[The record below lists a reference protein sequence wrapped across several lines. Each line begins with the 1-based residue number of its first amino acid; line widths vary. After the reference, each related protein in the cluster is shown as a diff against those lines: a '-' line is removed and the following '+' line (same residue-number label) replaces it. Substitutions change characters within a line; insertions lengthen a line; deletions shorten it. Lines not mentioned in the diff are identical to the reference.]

1 MQDSQQLPRFAIAT
15 SMWGE
20 APAATLANAMTE
32 VAAAGFDTIEFW
44 PPLCPLIS
52 DGMRTDARD
61 TFERS
66 EVRPATMHAPLTSTA
81 NLSAVEGL
89 ARRLAV
95 YEVAAWFAPFA
106 NLGGDVVVVHLTVDE
121 FKDGSSP
128 GVNVGVAID
137 AARRSLDELY
147 TIADRLGLRIAC
159 ENLMSRGTARP
170 LCRAEQLRA
179 FIDPYPASVG
189 ICLDTGHAVVNGLN
203 PASEARAAGDRLIA
217 THLQDTDGVEDRH
230 WVPGAG
236 LINWGELT
244 STLRQINY
252 TGLWTFELGAPAG
265 DPASVAA
272 AAHQVAVVWGDQA
285 AATSADRSR

>member
-1 MQDSQQLPRFAIAT
+1 MQHGQRPPRFAIAT

-20 APAATLANAMTE
+20 APTPTLTE
-32 VAAAGFDTIEFW
+32 MLAEVTAAGFDTIEFW

-52 DGMRTDARD
+52 DRMRSNARD

-66 EVRPATMHAPLTSTA
+66 KVRPATMHAPLTSTA
-81 NLSAVEGL
+81 NPAAVDEL

-106 NLGGDVVVVHLTVDE
+106 DLGGDVVVLHLTCDVFDA
-121 FKDGSSP
+121 GSSN
-128 GVNVGVAID
+128 GINVGMAID

-159 ENLMSRGTARP
+159 ENLMSRGTPRP
-170 LCRAEQLRA
+170 LCPVEQLRA
-179 FIDPYPASVG
+179 FIDPYPTSVG
-189 ICLDTGHAVVNGLN
+189 ICLDTGHALVNGLN

-236 LINWGELT
+236 RINWEELT
-244 STLRQINY
+244 STLREIDY
-252 TGLWTFELGAPAG
+252 PGLWTFELNAPAG
-265 DPASVAA
+265 DPASMAA
-272 AAHQVAVVWGDQA
+272 AAHQVAMVWGDQA
-285 AATSADRSR
+285 AATSADHGR

>member
-1 MQDSQQLPRFAIAT
+1 MQDSQQRPRFAIAT

-52 DGMRTDARD
+52 DGMRADARD

-66 EVRPATMHAPLTSTA
+66 KVRPATMHAPLTSTA

-95 YEVAAWFAPFA
+95 YEVAAWFAPFVE
-106 NLGGDVVVVHLTVDE
+106 LGGDVVVVHLTSGVFD
-121 FKDGSSP
+121 KRSSN
-128 GVNVGVAID
+128 GINVGEAID

-159 ENLMSRGTARP
+159 ENLMSRGNHASALP
-170 LCRAEQLRA
+170 CRAA
-179 FIDPYPASVG
+179 ASV
-189 ICLDTGHAVVNGLN
+189 H
-203 PASEARAAGDRLIA
+203 
-217 THLQDTDGVEDRH
+217 
-230 WVPGAG
+230 
-236 LINWGELT
+236 
-244 STLRQINY
+244 
-252 TGLWTFELGAPAG
+252 
-265 DPASVAA
+265 
-272 AAHQVAVVWGDQA
+272 
-285 AATSADRSR
+285 